1 MYTIFNLN
9 KLKTLKMKKTF
20 IYIFFGVI
28 NFHLSAQTGLDF
40 DGDDDYVNCGDVDA
54 FDNLTEFTIEA
65 WVYWH
70 DLTPLSTIIS
80 KRADHWD
87 KIQLGL
93 GASGYGAE
101 IGTVDDLLFQIGD
114 GTLGQ
119 AYTTGG
125 IISINTWYHLA
136 VVFDGTQ
143 ATNEEKLKLYENGD
157 QHMLTFIGTVPDAPN
172 FQNTAPITLGN
183 ETISSTVTNL
193 DGILDEAR
201 IWKIARS
208 QAEIQANMNDFIC
221 SNAELL
227 LAYYTFEDGG
237 ICGNNL
243 GITIEDRTGNYNTGI
258 LNNFNLN
265 QGCTSNFTTGMVL
278 NPVAT
283 IMESGEYLEVSPV
296 VDTYLWNNGTITQSI
311 LPMANG
317 EYWCV
322 VTDDNGC
329 VFDTVYYNYQSF
341 DILETQESFRIYPNP
356 VSAYLTLE
364 LDLKINAIKVMD
376 VSGNFVDVIWE
387 EPMLDVSKL
396 SSGLYFIEVYTDKGM
411 FTEQFIK
418 DE

>member
-1 MYTIFNLN
+1 
-9 KLKTLKMKKTF
+9 MKKKF

-28 NFHLSAQTGLDF
+28 SFHLSAQTGLDF

-65 WVYWH
+65 SVYWH

-80 KRADHWD
+80 KRTNHLD

-114 GTLGQ
+114 GILGR

-125 IISINTWYHLA
+125 IISINTWFHIA

-143 ATNEEKLKLYENGD
+143 ATNEEKLKLYVNGN
-157 QHMLTFIGTVPDAPN
+157 QHMLTFMGTVPDAPN

-183 ETISSTVTNL
+183 ETTFSTVTNFN
-193 DGILDEAR
+193 GILDEVR
-201 IWKIARS
+201 IWTTVRS
-208 QAEIQANMNDFIC
+208 QAQIQANMNNFIF
-221 SNAELL
+221 SETELL
-227 LAYYTFEDGG
+227 LAYYTFEDGS

-243 GITIEDRTGNYNTGI
+243 AITTIEDLTGNYNGI

-265 QGCTSNFTTGMVL
+265 EGCTSNFTTGMVL
-278 NPVAT
+278 NPVAVAT
-283 IMESGEYLEVSPV
+283 ITESGEYLDVSPAG
-296 VDTYLWNNGTITQSI
+296 TYLWNNGAITQSI
-311 LPMANG
+311 LPTANG

-329 VFDTVYYNYQSF
+329 VFDTVYYNYQSL
-341 DILETQESFRIYPNP
+341 DLLETQESFRIYPNP
-356 VSAYLTLE
+356 VCAYLTLE

-376 VSGNFVDVIWE
+376 VLGSFVDVVWE

-396 SSGLYFIEVYTDKGM
+396 SSGLYFIEVYTDKGV

>member
-1 MYTIFNLN
+1 M
-9 KLKTLKMKKTF
+9 
-20 IYIFFGVI
+20 
-28 NFHLSAQTGLDF
+28 SAQTGLDF
-40 DGDDDYVNCGDVDA
+40 DGDDDYVNCGDIDA

-70 DLTPLSTIIS
+70 NLTPLGTIIS
-80 KRADHWD
+80 KRTSHRD

-114 GTLGQ
+114 GTLGK

-125 IISINTWYHLA
+125 IISINTWYHIA

-143 ATNEEKLKLYENGD
+143 ATNAEKLKLYVNGN
-157 QHMLTFIGTVPDAPN
+157 QHMLTFIGTVPDASN
-172 FQNTAPITLGN
+172 FQNTAPITLGK
-183 ETISSTVTNL
+183 ETTYNTVTNL
-193 DGILDEAR
+193 DCILDEVR

-208 QAEIQANMNDFIC
+208 QAEIQANMNNFIC
-221 SNAELL
+221 SEVELL
-227 LAYYTFEDGG
+227 LAYYTFEAGG

-243 GITIEDRTGNYNTGI
+243 GITIEDRTGNYNTGT

-265 QGCTSNFTTGMVL
+265 QGCTSNFTTGMVF

-283 IMESGEYLEVSPV
+283 IMENGEYLEVSPV
-296 VDTYLWNNGTITQSI
+296 GTYLWNNGVITQSI
-311 LPMANG
+311 LPTAND

-329 VFDTVYYNYQSF
+329 VFDTVYYNYQSL
-341 DILETQESFRIYPNP
+341 DLLETQESFRMYPNP
-356 VSAYLTLE
+356 VINYLTLE
-364 LDLKINAIKVMD
+364 LDLKIHAIKVTD
-376 VSGNFVDVIWE
+376 VSGSFVDVVLE

-418 DE
+418 NE